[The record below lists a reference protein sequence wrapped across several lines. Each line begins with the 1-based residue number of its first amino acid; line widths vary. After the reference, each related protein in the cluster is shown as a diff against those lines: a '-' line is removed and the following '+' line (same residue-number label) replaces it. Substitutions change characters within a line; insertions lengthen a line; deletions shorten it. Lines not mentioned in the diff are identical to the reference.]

1 MRLGVF
7 GGSFNPPHHAHVI
20 CAQEA
25 RMQLKLDEVVLV
37 PAGRPPHREI
47 SARTFPTADQRLSLT
62 RLAALGQP
70 GLSVASIEVDR
81 DGTSY
86 TVDTLAE
93 LTESRPDAQLTL
105 IIGTDQAVAFG
116 NWREPVSIGALAEIA
131 AAARSGH
138 DIDAARAAVTAATGR
153 PTGSFEMPQ
162 IDISSTMI
170 RERIARGDTVA
181 HFTPAG
187 VPEMIEEAGLY
198 R

>member
-7 GGSFNPPHHAHVI
+7 GGAFNPPHHAHVI

-25 RMQLKLDEVVLV
+25 RLQLKLDEVVLV
-37 PAGRPPHREI
+37 PTGRSAHRDLTD
-47 SARTFPTADQRLSLT
+47 ATFPTADQRLSLT

-70 GLSVASIEVDR
+70 GLSVANIEVDR
-81 DGTSY
+81 EGTSY

-93 LTESRPDAQLTL
+93 LTESNPDVQLTL
-105 IIGTDQAVAFG
+105 IIGADQAAAFG
-116 NWREPVSIGALAEIA
+116 SWRESASIGALAEIA
-131 AAARSGH
+131 IAARSGH
-138 DIDAARAAVTAATGR
+138 EIEAARAAVTAATGR
-153 PTGSFEMPQ
+153 PTNSFEMPQ

-181 HFTPAG
+181 HLTPAG
-187 VPEMIEEAGLY
+187 IPEMIEEAGLY